1 MRYYGYDNI
10 INKNFLQNIIQER
23 LQYKYNNTDFKQ
35 FINKMMSIDDNDND
49 MKNIN
54 ISPYI
59 YYNNYGYFSFNKQN
73 SILNQLQL
81 SYKNNIQ
88 IPNDMK
94 IIIKAKHGFYTE
106 IPHQQIIETFKE
118 VYGDSSIREELKN
131 LKFIILK
138 ILEFHYIH
146 NKIKK
151 NYDIDINSVKL
162 YSVDIY

>member
-1 MRYYGYDNI
+1 
-10 INKNFLQNIIQER
+10 
-23 LQYKYNNTDFKQ
+23 
-35 FINKMMSIDDNDND
+35 
-49 MKNIN
+49 
-54 ISPYI
+54 
-59 YYNNYGYFSFNKQN
+59 
-73 SILNQLQL
+73 
-81 SYKNNIQ
+81 
-88 IPNDMK
+88 MK